1 MVKLGREKIIL
12 SISRLCQLQ
21 MLGPIG
27 ISSSLRSAP
36 MRMNP
41 LHHRI
46 QEGISPIHHDDNLLL
61 GPRGRLSLHS
71 QWRVQPGMESG
82 KRTSMMSRIYLL
94 IERVQDLPFLCA
106 RPRPT
111 RLLHRGDRHLPLRSL
126 LFLDYL
132 HLEPLPPIPPL
143 PMVPDL
149 PYLVHH
155 IHRPL
160 RRFTVSARLS
170 PIDQTPHPTATKHPP
185 HRYTSITQ
193 SPHFDH
199 PITSPSPALSTTQS
213 PHFDH
218 PFISPSPALS
228 TTQSPHFDHPFISPS
243 PALSTTQSPHFDHPF
258 IFNFSASRT
267 FSIIEGRTHFPTLH
281 QPCIIT
287 TRILHTLH
295 IASRHYSNLL
305 SAFSSAACYRYRY
318 RTTIHMPV
326 ILGFIYCPYATGSTV
341 IPFRFYFVVLLSRT
355 LLGTSRSRRFLYT
368 PLRQVLC
375 LYF

>member
-1 MVKLGREKIIL
+1 LNSKSTVKLGRERIIP
-12 SISRLCQLQ
+12 SIWQLCQPR

-27 ISSSLRSAP
+27 ISSSLRSGP

-46 QEGISPIHHDDNLLL
+46 REGISPIRHDDNLLQD
-61 GPRGRLSLHS
+61 PRGRLSLRS
-71 QWRVQPGMESG
+71 QRRARLGMESG
-82 KRTSMMSRIYLL
+82 KRMSMMSSIYLL
-94 IERVQDLPFLCA
+94 IERVQDLRFPCVRL
-106 RPRPT
+106 RPT
-111 RLLHRGDRHLPLRSL
+111 RPLHRGDRLLPPRSL

-143 PMVPDL
+143 PMGPDL

-199 PITSPSPALSTTQS
+199 PIT
-213 PHFDH
+213 
-218 PFISPSPALS
+218 
-228 TTQSPHFDHPFISPS
+228 SPS